1 MANSPDACMQAKKK
15 KKKPICYTWFCQFGQ
30 KSSWGRE
37 ARLSA
42 TSLSLLPLPY
52 AFGCTATSVYG
63 GYYVPITSISL
74 PAPSFV
80 ALTQIQQMAELVA
93 KAPTH
98 WNIGGSL

>member
-1 MANSPDACMQAKKK
+1 MATSPDACLQAKKK
-15 KKKPICYTWFCQFGQ
+15 KNHLSYTWLCQAGQ
-30 KSSWGRE
+30 KRSWGRE

-42 TSLSLLPLPY
+42 TSLALLPLPY

-63 GYYVPITSISL
+63 DYCVPITGISL
-74 PAPSFV
+74 PAQSFV

-98 WNIGGSL
+98 WNIGGG